1 MTALFNLIFCTG
13 LSYTRGDSLSIN
25 SPSPVSPE
33 GARTMFHIIGI
44 AALLSGVIAQALK
57 VVVELIRTR
66 RLNLLRFFDNG
77 GMPSSHT
84 SLVTTL
90 TVGVGVYSGVS
101 SSIFSVTLV
110 FSIYFIIEATGLRQE
125 VGKQAKLLNDLV
137 DEMRSTHHLDRS
149 RLKELVGHTWGEV
162 FGGLVLG
169 LLFAYLFYR

>member
-1 MTALFNLIFCTG
+1 
-13 LSYTRGDSLSIN
+13 
-25 SPSPVSPE
+25 
-33 GARTMFHIIGI
+33 MFHIIGI

-90 TVGVGVYSGVS
+90 TVGVGYYSGVS

>member
-1 MTALFNLIFCTG
+1 
-13 LSYTRGDSLSIN
+13 
-25 SPSPVSPE
+25 
-33 GARTMFHIIGI
+33 MFHKIGI

-57 VVVELIRTR
+57 VVIELIRTR
-66 RLNLLRFFDNG
+66 KLNILRFFDNG

-101 SSIFSVTLV
+101 SSLFSVTLV
-110 FSIYFIIEATGLRQE
+110 FSIYFIFEAAGLRQE

-162 FGGLVLG
+162 IGGFLLG
-169 LLFAYLFYR
+169 LLLAYLFYR